1 MRWKSQLTNVKQ
13 TTAEEYI
20 MSILN
25 NFVRPSIE
33 FDVNNV
39 EHRQHY
45 LTFIQS
51 NSWSKCPV
59 RFKVDPQYTDVVS
72 MINAKISEFYLSND
86 AKVA

>member
-1 MRWKSQLTNVKQ
+1 
-13 TTAEEYI
+13 

-25 NFVRPSIE
+25 NANRPTVD
-33 FDVNNV
+33 FDVSNI

-45 LTFIQS
+45 LKFIQS

-72 MINAKISEFYLSND
+72 MINAKISEFYLTND
-86 AKVA
+86 AKVAA

>member
-1 MRWKSQLTNVKQ
+1 MRWKNLSTNVKP

-25 NFVRPSIE
+25 NFVRPSVE

-45 LTFIQS
+45 LKFIQT

-72 MINAKISEFYLSND
+72 MITSKISEFYLTSD
-86 AKVA
+86 TKVV